1 MKSHC
6 LWESTASQEHPRPD
20 SSTPTGCTPH
30 CLPHPDSTWKPAIR
44 TPRHVRAHTHT
55 LPGHRA
61 FGMCSPT
68 GDTGD
73 KDWWPTTVGACCY
86 LSRDNRAMPT
96 AKRLLMEGMPSR
108 SAPDSSEEPP
118 CGKASR
124 KVCSSGTSSSQEPAH
139 LFQHVAPRNAPG
151 HSGDRHGSPEPSRCA
166 RGTKGIGSSSASWE
180 TLQKG
185 HCCDAKRK
193 HPASGT
199 ELAPYHLFA
208 VHLAARS

>member
-73 KDWWPTTVGACCY
+73 KDWWPTTAGACCY

-96 AKRLLMEGMPSR
+96 AKRLLMEGMPSH
-108 SAPDSSEEPP
+108 STPDSSEEPP

-124 KVCSSGTSSSQEPAH
+124 KVCSSGTSSSQGPAH
-139 LFQHVAPRNAPG
+139 LFQHVALRNAPG
-151 HSGDRHGSPEPSRCA
+151 HSGDRRGSPRAQQMCPRYQGDWIILSFLGDFTER
-166 RGTKGIGSSSASWE
+166 
-180 TLQKG
+180 

-193 HPASGT
+193 HPARGT